1 MKERLF
7 NNNRMSD
14 EIEQSRESIRSTI
27 RKLETAEQTMTAKSA
42 GTTLLR
48 RRLDAL
54 LTALAALDGF
64 PEDLAADYSSDRL
77 KAAEAVLT
85 GLIPSLE
92 RQLGKARPGS
102 PQATLIRRRITALT
116 RALEIIAERIL
127 MIQTTKEQTP

>member
-54 LTALAALDGF
+54 LTALAALDDF
-64 PEDLAADYSSDRL
+64 PEDLAPDYSSDRL

-102 PQATLIRRRITALT
+102 PQTTLIRRRITALT